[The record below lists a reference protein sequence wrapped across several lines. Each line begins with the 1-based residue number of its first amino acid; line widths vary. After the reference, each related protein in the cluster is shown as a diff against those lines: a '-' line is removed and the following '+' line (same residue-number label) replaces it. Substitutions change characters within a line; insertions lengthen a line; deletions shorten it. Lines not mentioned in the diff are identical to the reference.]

1 VLAGGNNNKNAPR
14 IVNYTLEDHLYVQEK
29 QSFVLQL
36 YKENKTIREIAKEA
50 RMLFKDIGAI
60 LKKHGQ

>member
-1 VLAGGNNNKNAPR
+1 MLAGGNSNKNAPR
-14 IVNYTLEDHLYVQEK
+14 KVNYTLEDHLYVQEK
-29 QSFVLQL
+29 NSLVLQR
-36 YKENKTIREIAKEA
+36 YKENKTIREIVKEA